1 MQSEILKRWSNAEN
15 YLGEDFSDY
24 FIVTTFNRDS
34 NVYEIANF
42 IGIASH
48 LMDIEPESE
57 QGWKIVRFGHWM
69 HGYLYCILVHENS
82 PLVAECE
89 AIAKALREYPI
100 YNENVLNECESLILN
115 EMQEIIED
123 VDTETQMQMLSE
135 APAAYYCESLLKPYL

>member
-24 FIVTTFNRDS
+24 YVVTSFSRDS
-34 NVYEIANF
+34 DVVSVANF
-42 IGIASH
+42 IAIARH
-48 LMDIEPESE
+48 LSAIESE
-57 QGWKIVRFGHWM
+57 SDSGWKIVRFSHWM
-69 HGYLYCILVHENS
+69 CGYFYSILVHENS
-82 PLVAECE
+82 HLVKECE
-89 AIAKALREYPI
+89 AIVIAMKEYPI